1 MRPLN
6 LLTFFTSSPMSLLE
20 QFDPCSLSSIEE
32 DLLIKKILQTHDPD
46 PDGRELDSSQLLLV
60 IESTMHFISPKVI
73 QSCVVYLLCS
83 CIFPWFHMLIK

>member
-1 MRPLN
+1 
-6 LLTFFTSSPMSLLE
+6 MSLLQ

-32 DLLIKKILQTHDPD
+32 DLLIKKILQTHDPDPD

-73 QSCVVYLLCS
+73 QSCLVYV
-83 CIFPWFHMLIK
+83 IFPWFHMLNHIILLSQQYCKSS